1 MLTGGTLTRT
11 HHEGRCKYTSFV
23 WLERVG
29 SRGGDMSTLL
39 GPEGTGV
46 LTQVSFRRTP
56 AGRKVWHERCVAT
69 TRVTLNQ
76 MNRF

>member
-1 MLTGGTLTRT
+1 
-11 HHEGRCKYTSFV
+11 
-23 WLERVG
+23 
-29 SRGGDMSTLL
+29 MSTLL

-46 LTQVSFRRTP
+46 LTQVNFRRTP

-76 MNRF
+76 LNRSHLCVGVGGGVGWDRP

>member
-11 HHEGRCKYTSFV
+11 RFERSLQYTSFV
-23 WLERVG
+23 WLERVACE
-29 SRGGDMSTLL
+29 GGDMSTLL

-46 LTQVSFRRTP
+46 LTQVNFRRMP
-56 AGRKVWHERCVAT
+56 AGRKAQHERCVAT

-76 MNRF
+76 LNRS